1 LRFSLLFLRFTGAA
15 SARTATD
22 LGDDMKTRRELLEE
36 FVAADPNDSFSR
48 YALALELEKERH
60 EIEAIAQLQEVIAR
74 DPNYVPAY
82 YHLGR
87 VLMHMGQVEDARSVW
102 HRGMDA
108 ASAPG
113 DEKTRKEIQEALEA
127 LD

>member
-1 LRFSLLFLRFTGAA
+1 
-15 SARTATD
+15 
-22 LGDDMKTRRELLEE
+22 MKTRREMLEE

-48 YALALELEKERH
+48 YALGLELEKEQRR
-60 EIEAIAQLQEVIAR
+60 IEAAAQFQEVIAR

-87 VLMHMGQVEDARSVW
+87 VLMHLQQVEDARSVW
-102 HRGMDA
+102 RRGLDA
-108 ASAPG
+108 AAGSG
-113 DEKTRKEIQEALEA
+113 DEKTRNEIQEALDA